1 MAKGYSE
8 AHDLSLF
15 QPEEPRLRAVN
26 SSEKV
31 KEIQAKKEKQ
41 TRVVRTIYTVFI
53 SVLLVASL
61 VLMIVLNVYA
71 TEMDDKYNA
80 LTEELKILQSEESR
94 LRNEKAELFSLTM
107 VDQFIDDEQMIK
119 TDPNQIVPITV
130 DGGDKIVVSDPEPEG
145 VFETIGAAI
154 AGWFGG

>member
-8 AHDLSLF
+8 AHDFSLF

-31 KEIQAKKEKQ
+31 KEIRAKKEKQ

-71 TEMDDKYNA
+71 TEMDDQYNA